1 MLVNDLRYALRM
13 MRRTPV
19 FTAAVILTI
28 ALAIGANTA
37 VFSVVNT
44 VMIRPLPFAEPSRLV
59 QIAEKNDRLNLP
71 SFGASVLNFLS
82 WREQQQS
89 FEELAAIGFVS
100 YTISS
105 GGEPEQLTGNRISPA
120 LTRVLGVAPIVGRA
134 FTDEEEKPGAPA
146 VALIGD
152 GLWKRR
158 FGSDATIIGR
168 TITINA
174 TPTTVVGVMPAALN
188 LLSGGD
194 VYTPLSIDPAKEI
207 GLNHVIGVFVRLKP
221 GISREL

>member
-105 GGEPEQLTGNRISPA
+105 GGGRGKPKGKRNQPGPA
-120 LTRVLGVAPIVGRA
+120 RRPV
-134 FTDEEEKPGAPA
+134 GAPTSCPPFFRPGRKDGGALA
-146 VALIGD
+146 VAGVV
-152 GLWKRR
+152 RTC
-158 FGSDATIIGR
+158 SD
-168 TITINA
+168 
-174 TPTTVVGVMPAALN
+174 
-188 LLSGGD
+188 
-194 VYTPLSIDPAKEI
+194 
-207 GLNHVIGVFVRLKP
+207 
-221 GISREL
+221 